1 MNWKQLF
8 ITAGLKSLIPYI
20 ILLSSSKQDKR
31 VMVNGTSF
39 IEVEVTSCLSD
50 KAFRIIY
57 DNLLSFENI
66 YSDDVVHTWS
76 QSHVYTVMTHIRAAC
91 ILPHTDTHL

>member
-1 MNWKQLF
+1 
-8 ITAGLKSLIPYI
+8 
-20 ILLSSSKQDKR
+20 
-31 VMVNGTSF
+31 MVNGTSF

-76 QSHVYTVMTHIRAAC
+76 QSRVYTVVTHIGAAC
-91 ILPHTDTHL
+91 ILPHIDTHADIVVSQTLVMQINFIRSVKTIIIHIIIH